1 MSVRITRNGSYV
13 KALTRYEGLPTLQI
27 GVTRKNSP
35 RDDDTTNAMLL
46 GYHQFGTENMPA
58 RRPLDVL
65 KTDKGFKDAIR
76 IAVKL
81 AEPGVMKL
89 AGVYGVD
96 AVKGAIRAGL
106 TPAVQKSTIDGRRVS
121 KESTPLIDTEQFVN
135 SISFEVKYK

>member
-1 MSVRITRNGSYV
+1 MSVKITRNGNYV
-13 KALTRYEGLPTLQI
+13 KALSRYDNLPTLHL

-58 RRPLDVL
+58 RRPLNVL
-65 KTDKGFKDAIR
+65 KTDKGFRDALR

-96 AVKGAIRAGL
+96 AIKGAIMAGL
-106 TPAVQKSTIDGRRVS
+106 SPAVKASTIDDRRES
-121 KESTPLIDTEQFVN
+121 KDPTPLIDTKQFIN
-135 SISFEVKYK
+135 SISFEVKK